1 MSMNGMNDMT
11 LSQDGRFVWDGA
23 KWIPVQQYSQHQ
35 QQIVQT
41 IPLHQQQVAPTIPLH
56 PAYSPQNVM
65 YVQTQRK
72 SNKKFWILLGGAI
85 FAIIVAIILIIGAI
99 IWALLLPPE
108 FGYRLDVSS
117 STYEDLGANR
127 EPYLVS
133 EGYPDFSTTVAISN
147 FGSGVII
154 GDRWVLT
161 AGHVVLDEEYGEEQA
176 GAWIVSIGSDRDN
189 PDSTYDVKA
198 IHIHPGWRADH
209 SNDGLEYGVD
219 IALIELT
226 SSIEGVTPAPWANN
240 TELDDG
246 LLDSLV
252 YSSGFGDYDEVLDD
266 DSGYYSQRRAW
277 QNTLDRIIDD
287 IEPQKDYT
295 NDEVWQGGWIIYD
308 FDSPDGD
315 YNSLAEGQNNGG
327 EFSYVGAGDSSSVAL
342 DLEGTSVPGDSGG
355 PTYMKINGEW
365 TVIALTSHGSTDGY
379 YGDIAVNTR
388 VSSHSGW
395 ICSITGTEIT
405 GCN

>member
-1 MSMNGMNDMT
+1 MT

-99 IWALLLPPE
+99 IWALLTPAE

-127 EPYLVS
+127 EPYMIS

-176 GAWIVSIGSDRDN
+176 G
-189 PDSTYDVKA
+189 
-198 IHIHPGWRADH
+198 
-209 SNDGLEYGVD
+209 
-219 IALIELT
+219 
-226 SSIEGVTPAPWANN
+226 
-240 TELDDG
+240 
-246 LLDSLV
+246 
-252 YSSGFGDYDEVLDD
+252 
-266 DSGYYSQRRAW
+266 
-277 QNTLDRIIDD
+277 
-287 IEPQKDYT
+287 
-295 NDEVWQGGWIIYD
+295 
-308 FDSPDGD
+308 
-315 YNSLAEGQNNGG
+315 
-327 EFSYVGAGDSSSVAL
+327 
-342 DLEGTSVPGDSGG
+342 
-355 PTYMKINGEW
+355 
-365 TVIALTSHGSTDGY
+365 
-379 YGDIAVNTR
+379 
-388 VSSHSGW
+388 
-395 ICSITGTEIT
+395 
-405 GCN
+405 

>member
-1 MSMNGMNDMT
+1 MT
-11 LSQDGRFVWDGA
+11 LSQDGNFVWDGT
-23 KWIPVQQYSQHQ
+23 KWVPVQQYYPQHQ
-35 QQIVQT
+35 QQIS
-41 IPLHQQQVAPTIPLH
+41 PTIPQH
-56 PAYSPQNVM
+56 PAYSQQNIM

-72 SNKKFWILLGGAI
+72 RNTKFWILLGGGI
-85 FAIIVAIILIIGAI
+85 FAFFVVILLIVGAI
-99 IWALLLPPE
+99 IWALLLPHE

-176 GAWIVSIGSDRDN
+176 GAWVVSVGSDRDN

-226 SSIEGVTPAPWANN
+226 SSIEGVIPAPWANY
-240 TELDDG
+240 TELDDSH
-246 LLDSLV
+246 LDSLI
-252 YSSGFGDYDEVLDD
+252 YSSGFGDYSEILDD
-266 DSGYYSQRRAW
+266 GNGDYSQRRAW
-277 QNTLDRIIDD
+277 KNTLDRLSDD
-287 IEPQKDYT
+287 LDPPVDYSH
-295 NDEVWQGGWIIYD
+295 DDVWQGGWVVYD

-315 YNSLAEGQNNGG
+315 YNSLADGKNSGG
-327 EFSYVGAGDSSSVAL
+327 EFSYVGEGDSSSEAL

-355 PTYMKINGEW
+355 PTYLKINGEW
-365 TVIALTSHGSTDGY
+365 TVIGLTSHGSTDGY
-379 YGDIAVNTR
+379 YGDLALNTR
-388 VSSHSGW
+388 VSSHAGW
-395 ICSITGTEIT
+395 ICSVTGSELT
-405 GCN
+405 GCE